1 MILDVMPAYPNPFG
15 DINSIIVYVIASIIV
30 ALSIIITIKFINKKK
45 EEK

>member
-1 MILDVMPAYPNPFG
+1 MILDLMPAYPNPFG
-15 DINSIIVYVIASIIV
+15 DLNSIVVYVVASVII